1 MKRASDGRYK
11 TVNMIN
17 GLSFEAK
24 KKHKWFMNS
33 IMRAC
38 IGYGFVESKLN
49 VL

>member
-17 GLSFEAK
+17 GLLFEAK
-24 KKHKWFMNS
+24 KKHKWFMKN

-49 VL
+49 V